1 MGPVLFFAT
10 MAAVP
15 LPLCAQ
21 RQASLGVGTG
31 YVRYSGGSSFS
42 ILTAS
47 PSVQSFSP
55 SLYLGAGGSASW
67 LEGGVWAG
75 LARVDLWAALT
86 QRPSGFRPA
95 VSATMAGTTRSDG
108 DAAGSASAILEG
120 IWTGANER
128 SGGGGGAAAGIG
140 AVSGAIEG
148 VPGITALRLR
158 SRGWWQ
164 AASSAPQLS
173 LTVEANRLAGAWYT
187 DVVGGFSYDRHR
199 VVASA
204 WLSGRFSATY
214 GSSGAGSAAF
224 QYYLTPTLALDVSGG
239 SYLADPYQGL
249 PRAGFFAAGI
259 RLFNTRRALRP
270 EGPAPTQPVL
280 QPLIAQHRG
289 DTLVVRFRMPAARS
303 VAIAGNWNSWTPSP
317 LRSVG
322 NDIWEATLRLK
333 PGVYYFNLVV
343 DGDEWVVPG
352 GVATVPDGMGG
363 LMAVLNVL

>member
-1 MGPVLFFAT
+1 MGPVLFCAT
-10 MAAVP
+10 IAAVP

-55 SLYLGAGGSASW
+55 SIYLGAGGSASW

-86 QRPSGFRPA
+86 KRLSGFRPA
-95 VSATMAGTTRSDG
+95 VSATMAGTVRSDG
-108 DAAGSASAILEG
+108 DAAGSASALVEG
-120 IWTGANER
+120 IWSGTNER
-128 SGGGGGAAAGIG
+128 RGGGAAAGIG
-140 AVSGAIEG
+140 GVSGAIEG
-148 VPGITALRLR
+148 VPGVTALRLR

-164 AASSAPQLS
+164 AASSASQLS
-173 LTVEANRLAGAWYT
+173 LTIEANRLVDAWYT

-199 VVASA
+199 VVASV

-224 QYYLTPTLALDVSGG
+224 QYYLTPTLAFDVSGG

-259 RLFNTRRALRP
+259 RLFNTRRTLQP
-270 EGPAPTQPVL
+270 EAPTPAQPAL

-303 VAIAGNWNSWTPSP
+303 VAIAGNWNAWTPAT
-317 LRSVG
+317 LRDVG
-322 NDIWEATLRLK
+322 DDIWEATLGLA

-343 DGDEWVVPG
+343 DGEWVVPG